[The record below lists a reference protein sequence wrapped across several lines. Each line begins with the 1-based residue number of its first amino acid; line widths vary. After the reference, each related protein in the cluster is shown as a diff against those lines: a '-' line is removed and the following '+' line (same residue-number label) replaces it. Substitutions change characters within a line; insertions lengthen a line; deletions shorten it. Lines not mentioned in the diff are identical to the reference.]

1 MRLDDMA
8 IMSNCVKMH

>member
-8 IMSNCVKMH
+8 IMTNCVKMH